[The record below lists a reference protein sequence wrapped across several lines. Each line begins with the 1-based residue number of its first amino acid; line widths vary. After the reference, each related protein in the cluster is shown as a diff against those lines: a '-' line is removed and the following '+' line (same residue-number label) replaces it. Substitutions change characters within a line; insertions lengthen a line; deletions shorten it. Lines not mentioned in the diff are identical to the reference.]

1 MAKLVIWISV
11 APLALLVFLVVWR
24 SLAAASSNLLKES
37 VDAAVGDGRLGQTL
51 IESAPWRREVTN
63 LH

>member
-24 SLAAASSNLLKES
+24 SLAAASSNVLKES
-37 VDAAVGDGRLGQTL
+37 VDAALGAGRPGQTL
-51 IESAPWRREVTN
+51 I
-63 LH
+63 

>member
-11 APLALLVFLVVWR
+11 APLALLVFLLVWR
-24 SLAAASSNLLKES
+24 SLAAASLNLLKES
-37 VDAAVGDGRLGQTL
+37 VDAALGAGRPGQTL